1 MGRSYGAGLF
11 LSVKSLL
18 TQLFLGAGLLLAA
31 ASCARPEQ
39 VLPPPNLLS
48 KEEVTSLLIQFHLLE
63 SRIESSRLAPD
74 SARALFQ
81 TMHNDVLVQHHL
93 KPADSTFEH
102 SYRYYAMNGK
112 DMDGIYAVVIDSLAA
127 REKKMG
133 ATPQPPHH

>member
-1 MGRSYGAGLF
+1 LG
-11 LSVKSLL
+11 VKSTL
-18 TQLFLGAGLLLAA
+18 TQLLLGAGLLLAA

-48 KEEVTSLLIQFHLLE
+48 KEEITSLLIQFHLLE

-81 TMHNDVLVQHHL
+81 IMHNDLLVQHHL
-93 KPADSTFEH
+93 KPADSTFDR

-112 DMDGIYAVVIDSLAA
+112 DLEGIYTVVMDSLTA
-127 REKKMG
+127 REKKLG
-133 ATPQPPHH
+133 ATPLPAHH